1 MTPARTSKLAGTV
14 FWPDG
19 TTRFNGHVDIVLMV
33 PGIDGRT
40 QLWPRLSIGQGYPS
54 VEIPQWTRVKIT
66 DGVFDQGVALWY
78 NSDIIPHNTKYVAH
92 YYDSSMTSVGRP
104 STVFEVSAA
113 STVPP
118 VEITKSPVA
127 ATDADSSPAPAEVI

>member
-92 YYDSSMTSVGRP
+92 YYDSSSFWRRAARFI
-104 STVFEVSAA
+104 SRERRLCSA
-113 STVPP
+113 SWR
-118 VEITKSPVA
+118 SF
-127 ATDADSSPAPAEVI
+127 SSRARFSA